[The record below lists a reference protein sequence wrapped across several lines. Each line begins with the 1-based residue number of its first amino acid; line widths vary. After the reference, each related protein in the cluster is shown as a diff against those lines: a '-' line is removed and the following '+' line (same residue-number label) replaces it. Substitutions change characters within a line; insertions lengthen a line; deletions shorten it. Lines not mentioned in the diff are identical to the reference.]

1 MEEEEI
7 SYRYWLLYRWEWLEF
22 LLDGTTCLSI
32 DITSSLRPLLFLDVR
47 QRILIIFRR
56 FGTVCRFHLGPLNP

>member
-56 FGTVCRFHLGPLNP
+56 FGTVCRFHLGLLNP